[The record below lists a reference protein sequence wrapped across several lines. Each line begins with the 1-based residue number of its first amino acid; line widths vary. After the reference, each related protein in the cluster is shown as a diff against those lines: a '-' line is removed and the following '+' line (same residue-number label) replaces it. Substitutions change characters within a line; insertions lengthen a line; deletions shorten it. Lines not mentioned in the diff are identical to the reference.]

1 MFVSKLLLFG
11 RWREHGTEVKQI
23 QTSSN
28 CWVSNA
34 ESLLWALPHHSLIIT
49 IAIGLHWFTLFL
61 GPGPKSSTKK
71 SFDMDLCSACW
82 KSSICETCCSQRG
95 ALKILLLPKLG
106 WVYLIFVGSWS
117 YICWT
122 LISYLLEVDII
133 FLRSLSHICWKLISY
148 LLVAG
153 HTFRFPLCW
162 CL

>member
-71 SFDMDLCSACW
+71 SFDMDLVHVGKAVFV
-82 KSSICETCCSQRG
+82 K
-95 ALKILLLPKLG
+95 LPLLFTKGCFKNPAIAEIGLS
-106 WVYLIFVGSWS
+106 VSHIVGSWS

-153 HTFRFPLCW
+153 HTFRFPLC
-162 CL
+162 

>member
-1 MFVSKLLLFG
+1 MMFVSKLLLFG

-49 IAIGLHWFTLFL
+49 IAIGLHYWFTLFL

-82 KSSICETCCSQRG
+82 KSSICETS
-95 ALKILLLPKLG
+95 LLFTKGCFKNPAIAEIGLS
-106 WVYLIFVGSWS
+106 V
-117 YICWT
+117 
-122 LISYLLEVDII
+122 
-133 FLRSLSHICWKLISY
+133 SHICWKLILY
-148 LLVAG
+148 LLDVDLVFVG
-153 HTFRFPLCW
+153 S
-162 CL
+162 

>member
-1 MFVSKLLLFG
+1 MMFVSKLLLFG

-71 SFDMDLCSACW
+71 SFDMDLVHVGKAEFV
-82 KSSICETCCSQRG
+82 K
-95 ALKILLLPKLG
+95 LPLLFTKGCFKNPAIAEIGLS
-106 WVYLIFVGSWS
+106 VSHIVGS
-117 YICWT
+117 
-122 LISYLLEVDII
+122 
-133 FLRSLSHICWKLISY
+133 
-148 LLVAG
+148 
-153 HTFRFPLCW
+153 
-162 CL
+162 